1 MCEACFKLA
10 PFGRP
15 MPAIAAGVLFA
26 YYALVDHEV
35 SGHADWRVWRPLP
48 GQGWT

>member
-1 MCEACFKLA
+1 MCVAFFKLA

-35 SGHADWRVWRPLP
+35 SGRADWRVWRRFL
-48 GQGWT
+48 G